1 MNEIYTMHK
10 CGENGGSIKVYDVF
24 EWNGYLFI
32 FVELMENALTDY
44 VYSQYQNYSENVV
57 KYILLRT
64 LEGLSFLHSL
74 HIVHRDIKSDNI
86 LYNKEGEVKLA
97 DFGLAVQL
105 TK

>member
-44 VYSQYQNYSENVV
+44 VYSQY
-57 KYILLRT
+57 
-64 LEGLSFLHSL
+64 
-74 HIVHRDIKSDNI
+74 
-86 LYNKEGEVKLA
+86 
-97 DFGLAVQL
+97 
-105 TK
+105 